1 MCSKYAFMLRLLII
15 FLLTAYQLTAYGQLT
30 ISGKVMDKKAGLAG
44 VSIVLV
50 DTYDGATTDSTGRF
64 SFITHEKGN
73 FKISAT
79 TIGYKPFIQ
88 EINLG
93 TENIQFE
100 ILLKEEIT
108 ELKAVVITAGSF
120 EASDSK
126 RGTVLNSI
134 DIATTA
140 SANADVTGALKT
152 LPGAQQVGES
162 EGLFVRGGTAGETK
176 TFIDGTLVNNFFYSS
191 VPNVAQRGRFSP
203 FIFKGTVF
211 SAGGYSALYGQ
222 ALSSAVILES
232 IDLPEQSS
240 GALGIS
246 VLGASAGFQHLAKN
260 KKSSWGINY
269 GYTNLWLAFKAIKQK
284 QSFFKD
290 PEYHTADINF
300 RIKTSATGIVKYYGY
315 LSANKLGFRT
325 PSIDTI
331 GYKDVFTLSNL
342 NIYHNLSYK
351 ENFAGWKMNAGFSFT
366 NNRDKIDGAL
376 ENENEQK
383 AYLNNLETK
392 NFYLDN
398 KGLYANA
405 KLVFEKK
412 LAGLSALR
420 FGTEYNYSNDKPVYT
435 LYTGE
440 KINGEIKQNLAAAFA
455 ETDIYLTNNLAA
467 KLGLRTEHSSLI
479 SKMNWAPRVSLAYKL
494 GNQGQASLAYGIFY
508 QSPESRYLPAI
519 SDLSF
524 TKATH
529 YIAQY
534 QKMGNNRTFRTE
546 VFYKKYDDLLKTT
559 MMNNREIVNSNNGN
573 GDAKGIEVFW
583 RDRKSIKGVDYWF
596 SYSYLD
602 TKRNFLN
609 YPSSL
614 QPPFAANHT
623 ASLVIKKFV
632 SKFKSM
638 FNASYTYS
646 TGRPYYNIRYDQAA
660 DKFAI
665 YDQGKT
671 IDYNSLSFSI
681 NYLPNIFDKGAARN
695 TVFVFSITNVFGSN
709 QVFGYQYSYDG
720 HRKEPIVPPSKRF
733 IFLGAFISLGVDRT
747 QDIINSNL

>member
-1 MCSKYAFMLRLLII
+1 MSRFLFIL
-15 FLLTAYQLTAYGQLT
+15 LLTACQLTAHGQLT
-30 ISGKVMDKKAGLAG
+30 ISGKVMDKKSVLAG

-50 DTYDGATTDSTGRF
+50 DTYDGATSDSSGHF
-64 SFITHEKGN
+64 SFTTTEKGDI
-73 FKISAT
+73 KISAT
-79 TIGYKPFIQ
+79 AIGYKPFVQDIP
-88 EINLG
+88 LG
-93 TENIQFE
+93 TENIQLD

-108 ELKAVVITAGSF
+108 ELKAVVISAGSF

-140 SANADVTGALKT
+140 SANADVTAALKT

-176 TFIDGTLVNNFFYSS
+176 TFIDGTLVNNFFFSS
-191 VPNVAQRGRFSP
+191 VPNVSQRGRFSP

-246 VLGASAGFQHLAKN
+246 VIGASAGFQHLAKD

-284 QSFFKD
+284 QTFFKD
-290 PEYHTADINF
+290 PEYHSADANF
-300 RIKTSATGIVKYYGY
+300 RIKTSATGIIKYYGY

-325 PSIDTI
+325 PSIDTP

-351 ENFAGWKMNAGFSFT
+351 EIIGGWKMNAGFSFT
-366 NNRDKIDGAL
+366 NNRDKIEGAL

-383 AYLNNLETK
+383 VSLANLETK
-392 NFYLDN
+392 NFQLDS

-405 KLVFEKK
+405 KLVLEKK
-412 LAGLSALR
+412 LAGLSAFR
-420 FGTEYNYSNDKPVYT
+420 FGTEYNFSSENPDYT
-435 LYTGE
+435 LFTGE
-440 KINGEIKQNLAAAFA
+440 KIAGEIKQNLVAAFA

-467 KLGLRTEHSSLI
+467 KLGVRSEHSSLI
-479 SKMNWAPRVSLAYKL
+479 SKLNWAPRISLAYKL
-494 GNQGQASLAYGIFY
+494 GEQSQASLAYGIFY

-519 SDLSF
+519 SDLEF

-534 QKMGNNRTFRTE
+534 QKMGNSRTFRTE
-546 VFYKKYDDLLKTT
+546 IFYKKYDHLLKTT
-559 MMNNREIVNSNNGN
+559 VKDNREIVSSNNGN

-602 TKRNFLN
+602 TKRDFLN
-609 YPSSL
+609 YPYAL
-614 QPPFAANHT
+614 QPSFAANHT

-646 TGRPYYNIRYDQAA
+646 TGRPYYNIRYDDAA

-671 IDYNSLSFSI
+671 IDYNSLSLSI
-681 NYLPNIFDKGAARN
+681 NYLPNIFEKGAARN

-709 QVFGYQYSYDG
+709 QVFGYQYSFDG
-720 HRKEPIVPPSKRF
+720 HRKEAIVPPSKRF